1 MGIAMSFILGLFLR
15 SFQFF
20 SAFTSFFYFFN
31 KKTAVALTSYGFVPY
46 FFTFI
51 FYFFNKKTAVAL
63 TGCGFA
69 CLFFVCPRSITSGL
83 LGNGCLNSI
92 KNYPQFSVFGGNHD

>member
-20 SAFTSFFYFFN
+20 YLLFFPRNRPVFQTVFYFLT
-31 KKTAVALTSYGFVPY
+31 KKTS
-46 FFTFI
+46 
-51 FYFFNKKTAVAL
+51 VAL

-83 LGNGCLNSI
+83 LTDGRSNSI
-92 KNYPQFSVFGGNHD
+92 KNYPQFSVFGGGHD